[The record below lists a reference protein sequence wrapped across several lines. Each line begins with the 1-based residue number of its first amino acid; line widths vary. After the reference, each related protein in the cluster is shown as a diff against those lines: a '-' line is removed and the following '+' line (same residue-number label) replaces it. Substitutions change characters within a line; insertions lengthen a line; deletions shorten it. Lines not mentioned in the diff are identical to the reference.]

1 MVKAA
6 LKIHPEAP
14 TVRQVGQAQLA
25 GGRCL
30 VFLGG
35 NIRAE
40 GEGIRHSVYIYIY
53 ILGIVIVHIFFVKNF
68 YSHRLESKYLV

>member
-35 NIRAE
+35 NIRVE
-40 GEGIRHSVYIYIY
+40 GEGIRHSVYIYI
-53 ILGIVIVHIFFVKNF
+53 F
-68 YSHRLESKYLV
+68 

>member
-1 MVKAA
+1 MIRSDEKKVNCEKPPYPPGPPRLALALAGGEQVVKAA

-30 VFLGG
+30 GVFW
-35 NIRAE
+35 E
-40 GEGIRHSVYIYIY
+40 GT
-53 ILGIVIVHIFFVKNF
+53 
-68 YSHRLESKYLV
+68 

>member
-1 MVKAA
+1 MNFDKPYDPYHPYPPVPRRLALALAGGEQVVKAA

-30 VFLGG
+30 VFFGREHKG
-35 NIRAE
+35 RR
-40 GEGIRHSVYIYIY
+40 GRH
-53 ILGIVIVHIFFVKNF
+53 KA
-68 YSHRLESKYLV
+68 